1 MVLKNSGLMPLFLV
15 ATANRSGA
23 TYDPSLMLVVMVM
36 VMVMRMV
43 M

>member
-23 TYDPSLMLVVMVM
+23 IYDPSLMLVVMVM